1 MTAPVWMAFPPEV
14 HSALLNSGPG
24 PGPLLAAAGAWN
36 HLSTEYAAVAEE
48 LSALV
53 VAAQAQS
60 WQGSA
65 ASSYAAANAPYVA
78 WLARA
83 AADAAATA
91 AQHETAAVSYATAQA
106 AMPTLGELAANHA
119 THTVLLATNF
129 FGINTIPIA
138 LNEADYVRMWIQAAT
153 TMTVYQSVSTAAVTA
168 TPRPEAAPPIVQ
180 AGTAAASPDPLSSLT
195 GFLTQVEQ
203 IFNSVGGGG
212 NQSLL
217 DYLLSVP
224 PGTDPLSL
232 ILKDI
237 SVSSSPSTGYPAL
250 LQALVGAAG
259 NNPALIAAAYAFGG
273 VAIVYDVTI
282 QVIQFLVTFPLLAA
296 SLAPMLAG
304 PALAGLAAAG
314 SVGIAEAAA
323 HVHAGAEP
331 VPIGPTAPV
340 VSPTPTFAPGG
351 TASAPAPT
359 AVSPAPAPSAPMP
372 SPAPAAPFVP
382 GAPPP
387 GGTPAGPFPYLMG
400 GSVSMNSP
408 AATMAGIKRKSWA
421 TDIADAPAALAAP
434 AQDKARARR
443 QRRAQVEVRGRGYE
457 YMDLDD
463 NAESGPY
470 APPTTASD
478 RGAERLGF
486 AGTAR
491 RPAAVAV
498 AADADAAGMTMLAG
512 DEFGSGPI
520 TPMMPSTWAHA
531 GSGEAGSR

>member
-1 MTAPVWMAFPPEV
+1 MAFPPEV

-36 HLSTEYAAVAEE
+36 HLSTEYIAVAEE

-53 VAAQAQS
+53 AAAQAQS
-60 WQGSA
+60 WQGAA
-65 ASSYAAANAPYVA
+65 ASSYAAANAPYAA
-78 WLARA
+78 WLTRA
-83 AADAAATA
+83 AANAAATA

-138 LNEADYVRMWIQAAT
+138 LNEADYVRMWVQAAT
-153 TMTVYQSVSTAAVTA
+153 TMTVYQNVSTAAVTA
-168 TPRPEAAPPIVQ
+168 APPTEAAPPIVR
-180 AGTAAASPDPLSSLT
+180 AGPAAASTDPLSSLT
-195 GFLTQVEQ
+195 EFLTQVEQ
-203 IFNSVGGGG
+203 IFNRVGGGG

-232 ILKDI
+232 ILNDI
-237 SVSSSPSTGYPAL
+237 SVASSPTTGYPAL

-296 SLAPMLAG
+296 GLAPLLAG

-314 SVGIAEAAA
+314 SVGIAEVAA

-340 VSPTPTFAPGG
+340 VSPRSEEHTSRDSAGASAGRGGPGSRTGRTVARSRTRG
-351 TASAPAPT
+351 TRRAGCTTSGRHPRRTLPVSDGRVGRHEFSRSHQGRHQAKVYGRRDRRNPCSFGRPGAGEGASAPA
-359 AVSPAPAPSAPMP
+359 
-372 SPAPAAPFVP
+372 AARQ
-382 GAPPP
+382 
-387 GGTPAGPFPYLMG
+387 
-400 GSVSMNSP
+400 N
-408 AATMAGIKRKSWA
+408 R
-421 TDIADAPAALAAP
+421 
-434 AQDKARARR
+434 RART
-443 QRRAQVEVRGRGYE
+443 G
-457 YMDLDD
+457 L
-463 NAESGPY
+463 
-470 APPTTASD
+470 
-478 RGAERLGF
+478 
-486 AGTAR
+486 
-491 RPAAVAV
+491 
-498 AADADAAGMTMLAG
+498 
-512 DEFGSGPI
+512 
-520 TPMMPSTWAHA
+520 
-531 GSGEAGSR
+531 

>member
-1 MTAPVWMAFPPEV
+1 MAFPPEV

-36 HLSTEYAAVAEE
+36 HLSTEYIAVAEE

-53 VAAQAQS
+53 AAAQAQS
-60 WQGSA
+60 WQGAA

-78 WLARA
+78 WLTRA

-91 AQHETAAVSYATAQA
+91 AQHETAAVSYATALA

-138 LNEADYVRMWIQAAT
+138 LNEADYVRMWVQAAT
-153 TMTVYQSVSTAAVTA
+153 TMTVYQSVSTASVTA
-168 TPRPEAAPPIVQ
+168 APPTEAAPPIVR
-180 AGTAAASPDPLSSLT
+180 AGPAAASADPLSSLT
-195 GFLTQVEQ
+195 EFLTEVEQ
-203 IFNSVGGGG
+203 IFNRVGGGG

-217 DYLLSVP
+217 DYLFSVP

-232 ILKDI
+232 ILNDI
-237 SVSSSPSTGYPAL
+237 SVASSPTTGYPAL
-250 LQALVGAAG
+250 LQALVAAAG

-296 SLAPMLAG
+296 GLAPLLAG

-314 SVGIAEAAA
+314 SVGIAEVAA

-340 VSPTPTFAPGG
+340 VSPAPM
-351 TASAPAPT
+351 
-359 AVSPAPAPSAPMP
+359 PAPAGTA
-372 SPAPAAPFVP
+372 PAPAAVAPALAPAAPLPTTAPAVPVAP
-382 GAPPP
+382 GAPPPP
-387 GGTPAGPFPYLMG
+387 GGTPAGPFSYLMG
-400 GSVSMNSP
+400 GSVGMNSP
-408 AATMAGIKRKSWA
+408 AVTKAGVKRKSPA
-421 TDIADAPAALAAP
+421 TETAETPAALAAL
-434 AQDKARARR
+434 AQEKARARR
-443 QRRAQVEVRGRGYE
+443 QRRAKVEVRGRGYE

-463 NAESGPY
+463 NVKGDAGHGPD
-470 APPTTASD
+470 AASSTPTRASD

-486 AGTAR
+486 TGTAR
-491 RPAAVAV
+491 RPAAVASE
-498 AADADAAGMTMLAG
+498 AAGLTMLGG
-512 DEFGSGPI
+512 DEFGSGPT
-520 TPMMPSTWAHA
+520 TPLMPSTWAPDESDA
-531 GSGEAGSR
+531 AGSR

>member
-1 MTAPVWMAFPPEV
+1 MAFPPEV

-36 HLSTEYAAVAEE
+36 HLSTEYIAVAEE

-53 VAAQAQS
+53 AAAQAQS
-60 WQGSA
+60 WQGAA
-65 ASSYAAANAPYVA
+65 ASSYAAANAPYAA
-78 WLARA
+78 WLTRA
-83 AADAAATA
+83 AANAAATA

-138 LNEADYVRMWIQAAT
+138 LNEADYVRMWVQAAT
-153 TMTVYQSVSTAAVTA
+153 TMTVYQDVSTAAVTA
-168 TPRPEAAPPIVQ
+168 APPTEAAPPIVR
-180 AGTAAASPDPLSSLT
+180 AGPAAASADPLSSLT
-195 GFLTQVEQ
+195 EFLTQVEQ
-203 IFNSVGGGG
+203 IFNRVGGGG

-232 ILKDI
+232 ILNDI
-237 SVSSSPSTGYPAL
+237 SVASSPTTGYPAL

-296 SLAPMLAG
+296 GLAPLLAG

-314 SVGIAEAAA
+314 SVGIAEVAA

-331 VPIGPTAPV
+331 VPIGPTAP
-340 VSPTPTFAPGG
+340 G
-351 TASAPAPT
+351 
-359 AVSPAPAPSAPMP
+359 VSPAPTTAPAGTAPAP
-372 SPAPAAPFVP
+372 AAVAPALAPAAPLPAPAPAPAAPAVP
-382 GAPPP
+382 GAPPS

-400 GSVSMNSP
+400 GSVGMNSP
-408 AATMAGIKRKSWA
+408 AVTKAGIKRKSTA
-421 TDIADAPAALAAP
+421 AEIAETPAALAAP
-434 AQDKARARR
+434 AQEKARARR
-443 QRRAQVEVRGRGYE
+443 QRRAKIEERGRGYE

-463 NAESGPY
+463 QAGHGPG
-470 APPTTASD
+470 AASSTPTRASD

-486 AGTAR
+486 TGTAR
-491 RPAAVAV
+491 RPAAVA
-498 AADADAAGMTMLAG
+498 ADAAGLTMLAG
-512 DEFGSGPI
+512 DEFGSGPS
-520 TPMMPSTWAHA
+520 TPLMPSTWAPDESDA
-531 GSGEAGSR
+531 AGSR